1 MPVFKSFGTFSDCPC
16 PMEEAKTF
24 ILPFLHTGEKI
35 LHLWSLEIK
44 PSSKLQTTNQR
55 TKERGK
61 RETERE
67 KRREIKR
74 EIKREREKREK
85 NGRKKKTQ
93 F

>member
-1 MPVFKSFGTFSDCPC
+1 
-16 PMEEAKTF
+16 MEEAKTF

-55 TKERGK
+55 KKEREK
-61 RETERE
+61 RRE

-74 EIKREREKREK
+74 AIKRKGERKMRE
-85 NGRKKKTQ
+85 RKKHNSRLGCG
-93 F
+93 